1 MPQLCI
7 VARHTQAFSLCNR
20 KINILRWRA
29 TSDTLWRMTTDEI
42 RHYLSTVQLISFAQ
56 TYDLPLRTLTRMK
69 KGETQTRP
77 ATVERVIASIVI
89 DQERSKESV

>member
-1 MPQLCI
+1 M
-7 VARHTQAFSLCNR
+7 QAFSLGNR
-20 KINILRWRA
+20 KINLLRWRA
-29 TSDTLWRMTTDEI
+29 TSATLWFMTTDEI
-42 RHYLSTVQLISFAQ
+42 RNYLSTVQLISFAQ

-89 DQERSKESV
+89 DKERSKETT